1 MLSLVMR
8 AILTRGDRPACI
20 ARDNIAYRRIRYA
33 GEALAEVSG
42 GKLGT
47 VMHTKI
53 AVVFLALVIGTAL
66 AMGLAAQGAGPGQRL
81 VQSAAEA
88 LGGRDRILAIKTL
101 QIIGNGELAYFNG
114 GGNITGDPDAP
125 QKWQKILEFTR
136 TIDLEHWRTRV
147 QQRLKMDFVFA
158 STIGQLGLNR
168 TNETLDGDVA
178 YNIGGGF
185 LAAPV
190 TGTPQPQPAGA
201 AAARQRRV
209 ELLAHPV
216 TIVRAALDPTSTLS
230 NVRTQGGLQLVD
242 VTTAQRDILT
252 LAVHATSQLPA
263 WVSYVGPNANL
274 GDVTYRTAFVGYEPE
289 RGIQLPTGIATTI
302 DFRNVVQ
309 SKLHIDRN
317 ILDAPIDDLSAPP
330 SVRAARP
337 LAGPPEGG
345 GTPQPTKVADH
356 VWFLNGNTFFEFDD
370 HLTMVEAN
378 RTDAALQGILAAANA
393 LVPGKRVTQ
402 VIQSHHHFDH
412 SVGLRAAVAE
422 GLTIISRRGNE
433 GIFREMVARPA
444 RLFPDALGR
453 SPRQL
458 KFIPVDDHLKLK
470 DATNEVDIYHILGNY
485 HMADGVIVHVP
496 RSNLLVE
503 ADLTTQDWD
512 YNWWGDSLMN
522 NIEYRKIKVDTN
534 LAVHAQKP
542 FPLAEVVAA
551 IEQQVRNAQAFCRRA
566 ADAQFFQ
573 PGCPIQYN
581 RPLPAAS
588 N

>member
-1 MLSLVMR
+1 MQKSFVVLSVTG
-8 AILTRGDRPACI
+8 AIAT
-20 ARDNIAYRRIRYA
+20 
-33 GEALAEVSG
+33 
-42 GKLGT
+42 
-47 VMHTKI
+47 
-53 AVVFLALVIGTAL
+53 ALVA
-66 AMGLAAQGAGPGQRL
+66 GLAGQGTGPERQL
-81 VQSAAEA
+81 VARAADA
-88 LGGRDRILAIKTL
+88 LGGRDRVMAVKTL
-101 QIIGNGELAYFNG
+101 QIVGYGELAYFNG
-114 GGNITGDPDAP
+114 GGNITGDPHAP
-125 QKWQKILEFTR
+125 QKWQKVLDYTR

-158 STIGQLGLNR
+158 STVGQLGLNR
-168 TNETLDGDVA
+168 SNETLDGDVA

-185 LAAPV
+185 LAAPQ
-190 TGTPQPQPAGA
+190 TGTPQPQAAGP
-201 AAARQRRV
+201 AAARQRRM
-209 ELLAHPV
+209 ELLAHPL
-216 TIVRAALDPTSTLS
+216 TIVRAALDTG
-230 NVRTQGGLQLVD
+230 NKVANFRREGDLQIVD
-242 VTTAQRDILT
+242 VTVRQGDTLT
-252 LAVHATSQLPA
+252 LAVNRTTNLPA

-274 GDVTYRTAFVGYEPE
+274 GDVTYRTAFAGYLPE
-289 RGIQLPTGIATTI
+289 KGIQLPTGFATTI

-309 SKLHIDRN
+309 NKLYVDRN
-317 ILDAPIDDLSAPP
+317 IVDAPIDDLSAPAA
-330 SVRAARP
+330 VRS
-337 LAGPPEGG
+337 AGPQQGAPAGG
-345 GTPQPTKVADH
+345 GGLQPTKVADH

-378 RTDAALQGILAAANA
+378 RTDAALQAILKVANA

-453 SPRQL
+453 NPKPL
-458 KFIPVDDHLKLK
+458 KFVPVDDHLKLK
-470 DATNEVDIYHILGNY
+470 DSTNEIDIYHIVGNY

-496 RSNLLVE
+496 ASSLLVE
-503 ADLTTQDWD
+503 ADLTTQNWD
-512 YNWWGDSLMN
+512 FNWWGDSLMN

-542 FPLAEVVAA
+542 FPLPEVVSA

-566 ADAQFFQ
+566 AEAQFFQ

-581 RPLPAAS
+581 RQLPPR
-588 N
+588 